1 MTIQPTALPSEFE
14 HCFNSVPELA
24 TLLASIGADV
34 AFLKVLPKNANDKNQ
49 IYIASDFGVIFD
61 LFDVTLSERGESTSE
76 TKGRSVPGKRI
87 PEAVFNDFAWLRR
100 DRSEIK
106 ARRVKAII
114 YTQYPEARLSG
125 LQAIDGSMPPSLSV
139 SFTKLNPEAKRLLVL
154 ARLPRGKCV
163 GFVCVEMSTGFEA
176 EIKALPGFERAPA
189 CKRLV
194 LEQNRSS
201 KLEARLA
208 AVVGKKLR
216 GCRLDAFGQ
225 TLPFSGTQVCG
236 YTLEHA
242 LGIVPNSNKDGD
254 LFGIELKT
262 HTKPKVTLFTPE
274 PDGGIYAKNF
284 TKFMKTYGYLDS
296 DGDYRLTG
304 LHRANEVCSKS
315 GLTLR
320 VRETRADSEGK
331 LRAFPYNPDTPLT
344 PKLDSIDVALIDGD
358 GEVAAS
364 WSLERLMNCWGAKH
378 NEVVYLTASK
388 ENNPDPTEHDQ
399 GYEHIITYGNKVM
412 WCRDTTAEK
421 LLWAINTGVIY
432 LDPAPKLHGSDPAKN
447 KRRAQWR
454 VNDITKA
461 ATVLYEHV
469 EFRQI
474 AVTGNVLE
482 FQGQPGLQKLPQPQ
496 GLLFPTATEGAADV
510 AAEI

>member
-1 MTIQPTALPSEFE
+1 MNIQLPPSASEFE
-14 HCFNSVPELA
+14 HNPSSMHELSA
-24 TLLASIGADV
+24 LLGNIGADV

-76 TKGRSVPGKRI
+76 TKDRSAPGKRI

-100 DRSEIK
+100 DRTEVK

-125 LQAIDGSMPPSLSV
+125 LQTIDGSMPPSLSV
-139 SFTKLNPEAKRLLVL
+139 NFTKLNPDAKRLLVL
-154 ARLPRGKCV
+154 ARLARGKCV
-163 GFVCVEMSTGFEA
+163 GLVCVDMSPGFEA
-176 EIKALPGFERAPA
+176 EIKELPGFERAPA
-189 CKRLV
+189 CKRLTI
-194 LEQNRSS
+194 EQNRSAE
-201 KLEARLA
+201 LAARLA
-208 AVVGKKLR
+208 SVVGRQLR

-274 PDGGIYAKNF
+274 PDGGVYAKDF
-284 TKFMKTYGYLDS
+284 TTFMKTYGYLDA
-296 DGDYRLTG
+296 DGDYRVTG

-315 GLTLR
+315 GLTLQ
-320 VRETRADSEGK
+320 VRECRQNSDGAVC
-331 LRAFPYNPDTPLT
+331 AYPYNPKTPLT
-344 PKLDSIDVALIDGD
+344 PKLDSIDVALVGPK

-388 ENNPDPTEHDQ
+388 NTNPNVNEHAQ
-399 GYEHIITYGNKVM
+399 GYEHLVTFGEKVM

-421 LLWAINTGVIY
+421 LLNAINSGVIY
-432 LDPAPKLHGSDPAKN
+432 LDPAPKLHATDPAKN

-461 ATVLYEHV
+461 AHALYHHV

-474 AVTGNVLE
+474 TTMENMIQ
-482 FQGQPGLQKLPQPQ
+482 FRTQPEMQKSAHTQSM
-496 GLLFPTATEGAADV
+496 LFPDV
-510 AAEI
+510 EVGMDEVNVKI